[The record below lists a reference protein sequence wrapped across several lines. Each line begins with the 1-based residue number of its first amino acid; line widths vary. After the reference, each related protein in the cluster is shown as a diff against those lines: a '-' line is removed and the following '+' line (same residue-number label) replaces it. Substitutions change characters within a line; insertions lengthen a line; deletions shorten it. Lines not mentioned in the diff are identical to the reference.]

1 MKSIYSKL
9 IQGFIIALS
18 FSFFISIM
26 ISNHRNNML
35 ISKSAIE
42 ELYKVNHFFGETID
56 EHGFSQS
63 DLILEDFSSFSNVE
77 VLISFKEG
85 GTISYGSILPSIDVL
100 PSSLYEKYETL
111 GNNEGNYDNI
121 YYYLCKYKIGTQ
133 EIYIN
138 TYRVIDTERSIF
150 IESSFLLLICIFI
163 YGSLIFL
170 VIIEILIKPIQL
182 LANAQ
187 INVGKGDFSIQVAE
201 TSHDEIGKLSK
212 GFNEMVNKL
221 AEHEISRQRFISDVS
236 HEFRTPLTI
245 IQGFAKIIKDESL
258 SAEDYRKYGNI
269 ILHSSD
275 RLSVLAQDMQLLTA
289 IESNYYKIAPLKYS
303 LSDQLEIVVQSF
315 ENKALEKNL
324 KIKLFYD
331 KRGLKII
338 GDKYRLEQVWFNLLS
353 NAIKYSS
360 EGIIEIHAVRD
371 KKTITVTFIDNG
383 IGMSQDELLHIYD
396 RFYRVDESRSIEGS
410 GLGMSIVKSIL
421 DVHKGFIDI
430 KSVKGKGT
438 TISVQFNLDDAS
450 KIE

>member
-56 EHGFSQS
+56 EYGFSQS